1 MSFSLNSISIFVKP
15 LCIFVW
21 CPIQDD
27 ESTIQST
34 DETYHQTKDKPSDN
48 ILETEPEQGKVF
60 DRNLKLKNKNS
71 ISKEQTKDLRQY
83 VTIQS
88 VDEEVLEDTDEISQ
102 STTSAKV
109 GNTLYIIFKYISN
122 IYLNCF
128 SLDFANSTNMYKK
141 VMRVITLID

>member
-1 MSFSLNSISIFVKP
+1 M
-15 LCIFVW
+15 
-21 CPIQDD
+21 
-27 ESTIQST
+27 
-34 DETYHQTKDKPSDN
+34 
-48 ILETEPEQGKVF
+48 ETEPEQGKVF

-141 VMRVITLID
+141 VMRVITLIDKLLMNLIIDRSTIITQFIRFITKIYF